1 MLAAEMIDNWKLLP
15 SRSLQVA
22 NLSLVWSKYTLNPK
36 FSYSRFILSST
47 FTTLRQWVQMKGSQV
62 LLIGSLTCWFSHNS
76 GRIWLIPVSF
86 KQCQMHPISKYLIR
100 NSERI
105 DLSFIV
111 MSKNKFPRPSS
122 HQLSLLQELLTNF
135 LSYLKKIPVKCV
147 ASELN

>member
-1 MLAAEMIDNWKLLP
+1 VSAAEMIDNWKLLP

-36 FSYSRFILSST
+36 FPYSRFIPSST
-47 FTTLRQWVQMKGSQV
+47 FTTLRQWMQTKGSQE

-76 GRIWLIPVSF
+76 GRIWLIPVGF
-86 KQCQMHPISKYLIR
+86 KHCMHPISKYELR

-105 DLSFIV
+105 GLSHIV
-111 MSKNKFPRPSS
+111 MSKNKFPWPSS
-122 HQLSLLQELLTNF
+122 HQLSLSRELLTNF
-135 LSYLKKIPVKCV
+135 LSYLRKLPVKCV